1 MQVHAN
7 PVKTGW
13 RWTGQIAGR
22 RVRQLFGKWIVGK
35 WILAGMIV
43 GSSLPAHPQTG
54 DTAPAPAPAQVAST
68 SDARPWWRGI
78 TTDGFLS
85 LSYTYNDNVPADR
98 INQFRVFDFN
108 DDDPQLD
115 VAQLVIQRAITE
127 PKQFGFRFDL
137 IAGSG
142 VPEVTAAY
150 GLFRNTH
157 SGIAHHVDIPQF
169 FVSYI
174 VPVGKGLRLDAGKF
188 ATHMGY
194 EVIGGYDGYNDNFS
208 RGFIFGYGIPFTHTG
223 LKATY
228 AFNSKIAA
236 MLSICNGWDDVQRLN
251 HAYTAA
257 GQIALTPAKTYS
269 LTFNFIHGPERRQDT
284 HDQRTVYELVT
295 VWKPV
300 SKLTLG
306 GDGVYG
312 HEENGVAIGHDAIW
326 RGLAG
331 YAKYNLTSKFSLA
344 FRGEVF
350 NDAGGTRTGTD
361 QTLQGF
367 TFTPEYDM
375 NAKLSRLNSHFRK
388 ADGKF
393 VVRGEVRWDLSDK
406 NVFFVGSNPT
416 TDHQFTRAV
425 NLIYLF

>member
-1 MQVHAN
+1 M
-7 PVKTGW
+7 
-13 RWTGQIAGR
+13 
-22 RVRQLFGKWIVGK
+22 WIVGK

-43 GSSLPAHPQTG
+43 GSSLLAHPQTV
-54 DTAPAPAPAQVAST
+54 DPAPASAQAAGST
-68 SDARPWWRGI
+68 DARPWWRGI

-85 LSYTYNDNVPADR
+85 FSYTYNDNVPANR
-98 INQFRVFDFN
+98 INQYRVFDFN

-115 VAQLVIQRAITE
+115 VAQLVIQRAISE
-127 PKQFGFRFDL
+127 PKQFGFRFNL

-150 GLFRNTH
+150 GLFRNTS
-157 SGIAHHVDIPQF
+157 SGVAHHVDIPEL

-174 VPVGKGLRLDAGKF
+174 APVGKGLRFDLGKY

-208 RGFIFGYGIPFTHTG
+208 RGFLFGYAIPFTHTG

-228 AFNSKIAA
+228 AFSSKVTA
-236 MLSICNGWDDVQRLN
+236 MASICNGWDDVQRLN

-257 GQIALTPAKTYS
+257 GQVTVAPIKTLS

-284 HDQRTVYELVT
+284 HDQRSVYELVAS
-295 VWKPV
+295 WKPV
-300 SKLTLG
+300 PKMTLG

-312 HEENGVAIGHDAIW
+312 HEENGVAPGHDAIW

-331 YAKYNLTSKFSLA
+331 YAKYSLTSRFSVA

-350 NDAGGTRTGTD
+350 NDDGGSRTGTD

-367 TFTPEYDM
+367 TFTPEYDL
-375 NAKLSRLNSHFRK
+375 NAKLSRLNSHFKK

-393 VVRGEVRWDLSDK
+393 VVRGEVRWDLSNKD
-406 NVFFVGSNPT
+406 VFYAGSYPT
-416 TDHQFTRAV
+416 KDQQFTRAV

>member
-1 MQVHAN
+1 
-7 PVKTGW
+7 
-13 RWTGQIAGR
+13 
-22 RVRQLFGKWIVGK
+22 
-35 WILAGMIV
+35 MII
-43 GSSLPAHPQTG
+43 GSSLPAHSQTG
-54 DTAPAPAPAQVAST
+54 EPAPGAASAQVAIAA
-68 SDARPWWRGI
+68 DAKPDAKSWWRGI
-78 TTDGFLS
+78 TTDGYMS
-85 LSYTYNDNVPADR
+85 LSYTYNDNDPSSR

-115 VAQLVIQRAITE
+115 VAQLVIQHADSE
-127 PKQFGFRFDL
+127 PKQFGFRFNL

-150 GLFRNTH
+150 GLFRNMHT
-157 SGIAHHVDIPQF
+157 GIAHHVDIPELF
-169 FVSYI
+169 ISYI
-174 VPVGKGLRLDAGKF
+174 VPIGKGLRLDAGKY

-228 AFNSKIAA
+228 AFTSKITA
-236 MLSICNGWDDVQRLN
+236 MVSICNGWDDVQRLN

-257 GQIALTPAKTYS
+257 AQIALTPTKTYS

-295 VWKPV
+295 TWKPF
-300 SKLTLG
+300 SKFTLG

-331 YAKYNLTSKFSLA
+331 YAKYSLTSRFSLA

-350 NDAGGTRTGTD
+350 NDDGGTRTGTD
-361 QTLQGF
+361 QTLQGY

-375 NAKLSRLNSHFRK
+375 NAKFSRLNSHFKK

-393 VVRGEVRWDLSDK
+393 VVRGEARWDKSDK
-406 NVFFVGSNPT
+406 NVFLVGSNPT
-416 TDHQFTRAV
+416 TNHQFTRAV